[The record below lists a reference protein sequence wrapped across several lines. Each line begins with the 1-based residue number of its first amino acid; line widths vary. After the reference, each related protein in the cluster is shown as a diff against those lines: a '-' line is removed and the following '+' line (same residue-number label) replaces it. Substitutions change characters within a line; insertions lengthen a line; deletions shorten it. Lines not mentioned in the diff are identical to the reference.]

1 MQTYPTFDIHF
12 IAVYYCI
19 ALYQVYYC
27 IADNI
32 ITMKKELDLKA
43 IKACPNS
50 FVIAVNDT
58 MNVLTGKWKLP
69 IMASLIFGKKR
80 FKEIERE
87 IPKITPR
94 MLSKELRELELN
106 GIVKRT
112 VHDTFP
118 VSIEYEFTQSG
129 RNIKSVLDSMVE
141 WGLEHRKNIFI
152 QA

>member
-1 MQTYPTFDIHF
+1 MEIE
-12 IAVYYCI
+12 I
-19 ALYQVYYC
+19 
-27 IADNI
+27 
-32 ITMKKELDLKA
+32 DLNV
-43 IKACPNS
+43 IKDCPQS
-50 FVIAVNDT
+50 FVRAVNDT

-80 FKEIERE
+80 FRDIEKE

-112 VHDTFP
+112 VHDTIP
-118 VSIEYEFTQSG
+118 VVIEYEFTQSG

-141 WGLEHRKNIFI
+141 WGLEHRKLVINGE
-152 QA
+152 